1 MPIKEGDVLPLC
13 LEVIGQGVDPDEDPV
28 VAIAEQDVGF
38 PPLPFAGIHVHL
50 PNPSMADPLEK
61 EGAFDKNYLVLPVI
75 LHNTTWKRRREAL

>member
-13 LEVIGQGVDPDEDPV
+13 LEVLDQGVDPAEDPV

-38 PPLPFAGIHVHL
+38 PPLSFAGIHVHL

-61 EGAFDKNYLVLPVI
+61 EGAFDKNVPIIWYFQ
-75 LHNTTWKRRREAL
+75 

>member
-13 LEVIGQGVDPDEDPV
+13 LEVLDQGVDPDEDPV

-38 PPLPFAGIHVHL
+38 PPLSFAGIHVHL

-61 EGAFDKNYLVLPVI
+61 EGGLIKMYPLSGTSSDFA
-75 LHNTTWKRRREAL
+75 